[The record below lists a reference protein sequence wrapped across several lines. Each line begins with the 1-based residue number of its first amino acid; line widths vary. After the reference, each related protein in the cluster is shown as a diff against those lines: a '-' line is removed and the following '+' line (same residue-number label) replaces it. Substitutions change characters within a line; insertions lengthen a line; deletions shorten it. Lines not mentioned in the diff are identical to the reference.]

1 MSEKS
6 QKHKVFPFVDL
17 TIHKTLYV
25 LSPKAVCIFFQA
37 LTARAVT

>member
-1 MSEKS
+1 MSEKN
-6 QKHKVFPFVDL
+6 QKHKVFRFVDL